1 MILRTAAARPF
12 CRPRWVA
19 NVATKSPDYS
29 ELYSRASAP
38 ETKDFTI
45 GLRRQMHENPELMY
59 QEHATSALVQSTLD
73 KLEVPYTKGWGINT
87 RPERSYFYR
96 KHISAISLVQCLFLR
111 FFFVPY
117 WLPILLASR
126 SRLYHSSRLL
136 AGTTALAARAWLPR
150 LEMGRRPVCC
160 SALTWM
166 RFLS

>member
-19 NVATKSPDYS
+19 SIASKSPEYS

-38 ETKDFTI
+38 EIKSFTI

-87 RPERSYFYR
+87 RPER
-96 KHISAISLVQCLFLR
+96 
-111 FFFVPY
+111 
-117 WLPILLASR
+117 
-126 SRLYHSSRLL
+126 
-136 AGTTALAARAWLPR
+136 
-150 LEMGRRPVCC
+150 
-160 SALTWM
+160 
-166 RFLS
+166 